1 MKESDNDQDK
11 LLIDFQDEE
20 TKNLLSDSEKKEK
33 DHLIRILKRL
43 EKDLEKNDE
52 ESINDVY
59 IEYLNN
65 EDITK
70 RNIKKNTNFCLL
82 YFMFYIV
89 SPSFTII
96 NLIGIFQIISIMK
109 VLLSLLKDLTI
120 LYFKNE
126 NNNNNDQ
133 DTLNYNFFDLFYK
146 NALTEPFDFKLT
158 MIFDFLGVIVLKS
171 RGFRISSVIF
181 MIINLISLFLLI
193 NYDFYKFDP
202 SSLSIFQ
209 ILYLLFCFI
218 LLFVG
223 VGASS
228 LLSLQILI
236 DSNSKYKNFIY
247 GVDENEIKNYE
258 KLDNELNS
266 DSQNIKIEEHQSANI
281 IDKTNSINILKDED
295 IKDNKSAFEIK
306 KEKIREKN
314 IEKRKET
321 LKRNRENKFDFFFII
336 CITTIM
342 GYFGKYLINFII
354 IDVKNNY
361 DNDIQN
367 STVSYNYFYKDL
379 TLNDTSSLIFTH
391 DKYLFYYIIG
401 IYSLCIILS
410 IILYSIFVCIFT
422 ENKKNNKG
430 DKYRIS
436 QICGYTIYSEKIVL
450 NDKIPKCECIKL
462 FCKTFKNFCN
472 ESVCN
477 MFSFSEE
484 DKNKDKCC
492 CCCSEYD
499 EKEYE
504 KNREF
509 FCYCY
514 QAKRKQYWFN
524 KFITNESHSKI
535 FPYMLEY
542 FILKFTTIA
551 FESQYNVNVWQT
563 DNEKKDFKK
572 SIKNYFNYIFYFNSN
587 NDYIKYNY
595 KETLIFL
602 VVFIA
607 TFLLFFYFTLSFSR
621 FFKTFRNKYKKENI
635 EDKNDENK
643 MKKHKE
649 MIIKISKISSEIL
662 DGLHGILFFNGIFSF
677 IFSLL
682 YLLNYKDNYILIE
695 NIFQKT
701 NNYIYIPIL
710 MNKFFCFTLIYYC
723 LIFKLVKGFDLISSA
738 SLISIYIVLYDLAI
752 SIIQNIFDDENIYI
766 LYIIQLIFSSIP
778 TLLFVVFIIF
788 ETVKSFVYKTKIKDI
803 LFILSF
809 ILLGGGLWFKK
820 DVNET
825 SYCSTSCVCCKCCCC
840 YCIGKACYC
849 DCCCCDSD
857 SCCYCCCFKEESC
870 CYCNCCQCFYCC
882 DCCECCESCC

>member
-11 LLIDFQDEE
+11 LLMDFQDEE
-20 TKNLLSDSEKKEK
+20 NKALLSDSEKKEK
-33 DHLIRILKRL
+33 DHLIKILKRL
-43 EKDLEKNDE
+43 EKDLEKNE
-52 ESINDVY
+52 EETINDVY

-70 RNIKKNTNFCLL
+70 RNIKKDTNYCVL

-109 VLLSLLKDLTI
+109 VLLSLLKNLTI

-126 NNNNNDQ
+126 NNVDNAESID
-133 DTLNYNFFDLFYK
+133 YNFFDLFYK

-171 RGFRISSVIF
+171 RGFRISSAIF
-181 MIINLISLFLLI
+181 MIINLFSLFLII
-193 NYDFYKFDP
+193 NYDFYNFDP

-209 ILYLLFCFI
+209 ILYLLFCYI

-247 GVDENEIKNYE
+247 GVEENEINNYE
-258 KLDNELNS
+258 KSGEFQPL
-266 DSQNIKIEEHQSANI
+266 NI

-295 IKDNKSAFEIK
+295 FKDNKSKDEIN

-336 CITTIM
+336 CLTTIM

-361 DNDIQN
+361 DNDIKN
-367 STVSYNYFYKDL
+367 SNVTYNNNINKDL
-379 TLNDTSSLIFTH
+379 TLNNTSFLIFSH
-391 DKYLFYYIIG
+391 DKQLFYYIIG
-401 IYSLCIILS
+401 VYGLCIILS
-410 IILYSIFVCIFT
+410 IVLYSIFVCIFT
-422 ENKKNNKG
+422 ENKKNDKG

-477 MFSFSEE
+477 MFSFREE

-504 KNREF
+504 KNKEF

-551 FESQYNVNVWQT
+551 FESQYNVNVWET
-563 DNEKKDFKK
+563 DDIEKTDFKK
-572 SIKNYFNYIFYFNSN
+572 GIKTYFNNTFYLDTNDGTNNDSIKY
-587 NDYIKYNY
+587 DY

-621 FFKTFRNKYKKENI
+621 FFKNFGKKYKKESI
-635 EDKNDENK
+635 EDKTDEYK
-643 MKKHKE
+643 MKKHKD
-649 MIIKISKISSEIL
+649 MINKISKISSEIL

-682 YLLNYKDNYILIE
+682 YLLNYKDNNTLIE
-695 NIFQKT
+695 NIFKKT

-752 SIIQNIFDDENIYI
+752 SIIQNLFGDEKIYI
-766 LYIIQLIFSSIP
+766 LYIIQLILSSIP
-778 TLLFVVFIIF
+778 SLLFVAFIF
-788 ETVKSFVYKTKIKDI
+788 YETIKAFIYGTIIKDI
-803 LFILSF
+803 LFFLSF
-809 ILLGGGLWFKK
+809 VLLGGGLWFKK
-820 DVNET
+820 DVSET

-840 YCIGKACYC
+840 YCIDKACYC
-849 DCCCCDSD
+849 DCCCCDND

-870 CYCNCCQCFYCC
+870 CYCQCCKCFYCC